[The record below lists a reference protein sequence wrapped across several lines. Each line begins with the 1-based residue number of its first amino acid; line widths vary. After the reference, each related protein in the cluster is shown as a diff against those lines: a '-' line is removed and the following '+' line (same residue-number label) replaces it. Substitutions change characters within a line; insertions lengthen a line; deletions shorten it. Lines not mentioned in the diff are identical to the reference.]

1 MAMWRPWHGCHKCS
15 PGCLNCYVYRGDAR
29 YGRDA
34 SQVYRTGEFDLPV
47 RGRRDGS
54 PRLAAGETVFT
65 CLTSDFFVP
74 DADAWRPRA
83 WRMIRSRPDLM
94 FFIIT
99 KRIARFEVGLPPDW
113 GAGYGNVTI
122 AVTCENQQK
131 AQERLPLLRSL
142 PIRHRQ
148 IMCEPLLEE
157 MDLTPFLDGRIGG
170 VTAGGESGENARLC
184 RYAWIKS
191 LAAQCA
197 RADVPFW
204 FKQTG
209 ALFEKDGRLY
219 RIPRREQHEQARRA
233 GLSSPRA
240 DRYEEEQH
248 ET

>member
-34 SQVYRTGEFDLPV
+34 SKVYRTGEYDLPV

-65 CLTSDFFVP
+65 CLTSDFFVE
-74 DADAWRPRA
+74 DADEWRPRA

-99 KRIARFEVGLPPDW
+99 KRIGRFAVGLPEDW
-113 GAGYGNVTI
+113 GGGYGNVTI

-131 AQERLPLLRSL
+131 AAERVPQLLAL

-157 MDLTPFLDGRIGG
+157 IDLTPWLSADIEG
-170 VTAGGESGENARLC
+170 VTAGGESGESARLC
-184 RYAWIKS
+184 RYDWVLS
-191 LAAQCA
+191 LARQCESA
-197 RADVPFW
+197 GVPFW

-233 GLSSPRA
+233 GLTAARRSMEE
-240 DRYEEEQH
+240 DEYE
-248 ET
+248 T

>member
-1 MAMWRPWHGCHKCS
+1 MWRPWHGCHKCS

-54 PRLAAGETVFT
+54 PKLAAGEVVFT
-65 CLTSDFFVP
+65 CLTSDFFLAE
-74 DADAWRPRA
+74 ADEWRPRA

-99 KRIARFEVGLPPDW
+99 KRIGRFAVGLPEDW
-113 GAGYGNVTI
+113 GGGYGNVTI

-131 AQERLPLLRSL
+131 AAERVPQMLAL

-148 IMCEPLLEE
+148 IMCELLLEE
-157 MDLTPFLDGRIGG
+157 IDLTPWLSADIEG
-170 VTAGGESGENARLC
+170 VTAGGESGESARLC
-184 RYAWIKS
+184 RYDWVLS
-191 LAAQCA
+191 LARQCESA
-197 RADVPFW
+197 SVPFW

-233 GLSSPRA
+233 GLTAARRSMEE
-240 DRYEEEQH
+240 DEYE
-248 ET
+248 T

>member
-34 SQVYRTGEFDLPV
+34 SKVYRTGEFDLPV

-65 CLTSDFFVP
+65 CLTSDFFLE
-74 DADAWRPRA
+74 DADEWRPRA

-99 KRIARFEVGLPPDW
+99 KRIGRFAVGLPEDW
-113 GAGYGNVTI
+113 GGGYGNVTI

-131 AQERLPLLRSL
+131 AAERVPQLLAL

-157 MDLTPFLDGRIGG
+157 IDLTPWLSADIEG
-170 VTAGGESGENARLC
+170 VTAGGESGESARLC
-184 RYAWIKS
+184 RYDWVLS
-191 LAAQCA
+191 LARQCESA
-197 RADVPFW
+197 GVPFW

-233 GLSSPRA
+233 GLTAARRSMEE
-240 DRYEEEQH
+240 DEYE
-248 ET
+248 T

>member
-1 MAMWRPWHGCHKCS
+1 MAMWRPWHGCHRCS

-34 SQVYRTGEFDLPV
+34 SKVYRTGEYDLPV

-65 CLTSDFFVP
+65 CLTSDFFVE
-74 DADAWRPRA
+74 DADEWRPRA
-83 WRMIRSRPDLM
+83 WRMIRSRPDLR
-94 FFIIT
+94 FCIIT
-99 KRIARFEVGLPPDW
+99 KRIGRFAVGLPEDW
-113 GAGYGNVTI
+113 GGGYGNVTI

-131 AQERLPLLRSL
+131 ASERLPQLLAL

-157 MDLTPFLDGRIGG
+157 IDLTPWLSADIEG
-170 VTAGGESGENARLC
+170 VTAGGESGESARLC
-184 RYAWIKS
+184 RYDWVLS
-191 LAAQCA
+191 LARQCESA
-197 RADVPFW
+197 GVPFW

-233 GLSSPRA
+233 GLTAARRSMEE
-240 DRYEEEQH
+240 DEYE
-248 ET
+248 T

>member
-1 MAMWRPWHGCHKCS
+1 MAMWRPWHGCHRCS

-34 SQVYRTGEFDLPV
+34 SKVYRTGEYDLPV

-54 PRLAAGETVFT
+54 PKLAAGEVVFT
-65 CLTSDFFVP
+65 CLTSDFFLAE
-74 DADAWRPRA
+74 ADEWRPRA

-99 KRIARFEVGLPPDW
+99 KRIGRFAVGLPEDW
-113 GAGYGNVTI
+113 GGGYGNVTI

-131 AQERLPLLRSL
+131 AAERVPQLLAL

-157 MDLTPFLDGRIGG
+157 IDLTPWLSADIEG
-170 VTAGGESGENARLC
+170 VTAGGESGESARLC
-184 RYAWIKS
+184 RYDWVLS
-191 LAAQCA
+191 LARQCESA
-197 RADVPFW
+197 GVPFW

-233 GLSSPRA
+233 GLTAARRSMEE
-240 DRYEEEQH
+240 DEYE
-248 ET
+248 T

>member
-1 MAMWRPWHGCHKCS
+1 MWRPWHGCHRCS

-34 SQVYRTGEFDLPV
+34 SKVYRTGEFDLPV

-65 CLTSDFFVP
+65 CLTSDFFVE
-74 DADAWRPRA
+74 DADEWRPRA

-99 KRIARFEVGLPPDW
+99 KRIGRFAVGLPEDW
-113 GAGYGNVTI
+113 GGGYGNVTI

-131 AQERLPLLRSL
+131 AAERVPQLLAL

-157 MDLTPFLDGRIGG
+157 IDLTPWLSADIEG
-170 VTAGGESGENARLC
+170 VTAGGESGESARLC
-184 RYAWIKS
+184 RYDWVLS
-191 LAAQCA
+191 LARQCESA
-197 RADVPFW
+197 GVPFW

-233 GLSSPRA
+233 GLTAARRSMEE
-240 DRYEEEQH
+240 DEYE
-248 ET
+248 T

>member
-34 SQVYRTGEFDLPV
+34 SKVYRTGEYDLPV

-65 CLTSDFFVP
+65 CLTSDFFVE
-74 DADAWRPRA
+74 DADEWRPRA

-99 KRIARFEVGLPPDW
+99 KRIGRFAVGLPEDW
-113 GAGYGNVTI
+113 GGGYGNVTI

-131 AQERLPLLRSL
+131 ASERLPQLLAL

-157 MDLTPFLDGRIGG
+157 IDLTPWLSADIEG
-170 VTAGGESGENARLC
+170 VTAGGESGESARLC
-184 RYAWIKS
+184 RYDWVLS
-191 LAAQCA
+191 LARQCESA
-197 RADVPFW
+197 GVPFW

-233 GLSSPRA
+233 GLTAARRSMEE
-240 DRYEEEQH
+240 DEYE
-248 ET
+248 T

>member
-34 SQVYRTGEFDLPV
+34 SKVYRTGEFDLPV

-65 CLTSDFFVP
+65 CLTSDFFVE
-74 DADAWRPRA
+74 DADEWRPRA

-99 KRIARFEVGLPPDW
+99 KRIGRFAVGLPEDW
-113 GAGYGNVTI
+113 GGGYGNVTI

-131 AQERLPLLRSL
+131 AAERVPQLLAL

-157 MDLTPFLDGRIGG
+157 IDLTPWLSADIEG
-170 VTAGGESGENARLC
+170 VTAGGESGESARLC
-184 RYAWIKS
+184 RYDWVLS
-191 LAAQCA
+191 LARQCESA
-197 RADVPFW
+197 GVPFW

-233 GLSSPRA
+233 GLTAARRSMEE
-240 DRYEEEQH
+240 DEYE
-248 ET
+248 T

>member
-54 PRLAAGETVFT
+54 PRLAAGEVVFT

-74 DADAWRPRA
+74 DADEWRPRA

-99 KRIARFEVGLPPDW
+99 KRIGRFAVGLPEDW
-113 GAGYGNVTI
+113 GEGYGNVTI

-131 AQERLPLLRSL
+131 ASERLPQLLAL

-157 MDLTPFLDGRIGG
+157 IDLTPWLSADIEG
-170 VTAGGESGENARLC
+170 VTAGGESGESARLC
-184 RYAWIKS
+184 RSDWVLS
-191 LAAQCA
+191 LARQCESA
-197 RADVPFW
+197 GVPFW

-233 GLSSPRA
+233 GLTAARRSMEE
-240 DRYEEEQH
+240 DEYE
-248 ET
+248 T

>member
-1 MAMWRPWHGCHKCS
+1 MAMWRPWHGCHRCS

-34 SQVYRTGEFDLPV
+34 SKVYRTGEYDLPV

-65 CLTSDFFVP
+65 CLTSDFFVE
-74 DADAWRPRA
+74 DADEWRPRA

-99 KRIARFEVGLPPDW
+99 KRIGRFAVGLPEDW
-113 GAGYGNVTI
+113 GGGYGNVTI

-131 AQERLPLLRSL
+131 ASERVPQLLAL

-157 MDLTPFLDGRIGG
+157 IDLTPWLSADIEG
-170 VTAGGESGENARLC
+170 VTAGGESGESARLC
-184 RYAWIKS
+184 RYDWVLS
-191 LAAQCA
+191 LARQCESA
-197 RADVPFW
+197 SVPFY

-233 GLSSPRA
+233 GLTAARRSMEE
-240 DRYEEEQH
+240 DEYE
-248 ET
+248 T

>member
-34 SQVYRTGEFDLPV
+34 SKVYRTGEFDLPV

-65 CLTSDFFVP
+65 CLTSDFFVE
-74 DADAWRPRA
+74 DADEWRPRA

-99 KRIARFEVGLPPDW
+99 KRIGRFAVGLPEDW
-113 GAGYGNVTI
+113 GGGYGNVTI

-131 AQERLPLLRSL
+131 ASERLPQLLAL

-157 MDLTPFLDGRIGG
+157 IDLTPWLSADIEG
-170 VTAGGESGENARLC
+170 VTAGGESGESARLC
-184 RYAWIKS
+184 RYDWVLS
-191 LAAQCA
+191 LARQCESA
-197 RADVPFW
+197 GVPFW

-233 GLSSPRA
+233 GLTAARRSMEE
-240 DRYEEEQH
+240 DEYE
-248 ET
+248 T

>member
-34 SQVYRTGEFDLPV
+34 SQVYRTGEYDLPV

-54 PRLAAGETVFT
+54 PRLAAGEVVFT

-74 DADAWRPRA
+74 DADEWRPRA

-99 KRIARFEVGLPPDW
+99 KRIERFAVGLPEDW
-113 GAGYGNVTI
+113 GEGYGNVTI
-122 AVTCENQQK
+122 ATTCENRQK
-131 AQERLPLLRSL
+131 AAERVPQLLAL

-157 MDLTPFLDGRIGG
+157 IDLTPWLSADIEG
-170 VTAGGESGENARLC
+170 VTAGGESGESARLC
-184 RYAWIKS
+184 RYDWVLS
-191 LAAQCA
+191 LARQCESA
-197 RADVPFW
+197 GVPFW

-233 GLSSPRA
+233 GLTAARRSMEE
-240 DRYEEEQH
+240 DEYE
-248 ET
+248 T

>member
-1 MAMWRPWHGCHKCS
+1 MWRPWHGCHKCS

-34 SQVYRTGEFDLPV
+34 SKVYRTGEYDLPV

-65 CLTSDFFVP
+65 CLTSDFFVE
-74 DADAWRPRA
+74 DADEWRPRA

-99 KRIARFEVGLPPDW
+99 KRIGRFAVGLPEDW
-113 GAGYGNVTI
+113 GGGYGNVTI

-131 AQERLPLLRSL
+131 AAERVPQLLAL

-157 MDLTPFLDGRIGG
+157 IDLTPWLSADIEG
-170 VTAGGESGENARLC
+170 VTAGGESGESARLC
-184 RYAWIKS
+184 RYDWVLS
-191 LAAQCA
+191 LARQCESA
-197 RADVPFW
+197 GVPFW

-233 GLSSPRA
+233 GLTAVRRSMEE
-240 DRYEEEQH
+240 DEYE
-248 ET
+248 T

>member
-1 MAMWRPWHGCHKCS
+1 MAMWSPWHGCHRCS

-34 SQVYRTGEFDLPV
+34 SKVYRTGEYDLPV

-65 CLTSDFFVP
+65 CLTSDFFVE
-74 DADAWRPRA
+74 DADEWRPRA

-99 KRIARFEVGLPPDW
+99 KRIGRFAVGLPEDW
-113 GAGYGNVTI
+113 GGGYGNVTI

-131 AQERLPLLRSL
+131 ASERLPQLLAL

-157 MDLTPFLDGRIGG
+157 IDLTPWLSADIEG
-170 VTAGGESGENARLC
+170 VTAGGESGESARLC
-184 RYAWIKS
+184 RYDWVLS
-191 LAAQCA
+191 LARQCESA
-197 RADVPFW
+197 GVPFW

-233 GLSSPRA
+233 GLTAARRSMEE
-240 DRYEEEQH
+240 DEYE
-248 ET
+248 T

>member
-54 PRLAAGETVFT
+54 PKLAAGEVVFT
-65 CLTSDFFVP
+65 CLTSDFFLAE
-74 DADAWRPRA
+74 ADEWRPRA

-99 KRIARFEVGLPPDW
+99 KRIGRFAVGLPEDW
-113 GAGYGNVTI
+113 GGGYGNVTI

-131 AQERLPLLRSL
+131 ASERLPQLLAL

-157 MDLTPFLDGRIGG
+157 IDLTPWLSADIEG
-170 VTAGGESGENARLC
+170 VTAGGESGESARLC
-184 RYAWIKS
+184 RYDWVLS
-191 LAAQCA
+191 LARQCESA
-197 RADVPFW
+197 GVPFW

-233 GLSSPRA
+233 GLTAARRSMEE
-240 DRYEEEQH
+240 DEYE
-248 ET
+248 T

>member
-1 MAMWRPWHGCHKCS
+1 MAMWRPWHGCHRCS

-34 SQVYRTGEFDLPV
+34 SKVYRTGEFDLPV

-65 CLTSDFFVP
+65 CLTSDFFVEE
-74 DADAWRPRA
+74 ADEWRPRA

-99 KRIARFEVGLPPDW
+99 KRIERFAVGLPEDW
-113 GAGYGNVTI
+113 GGGYGNVTI

-131 AQERLPLLRSL
+131 ASERLPQLLAL

-157 MDLTPFLDGRIGG
+157 IDLTPWLSADIEG
-170 VTAGGESGENARLC
+170 VTAGGESGESARLC
-184 RYAWIKS
+184 RYDWVLS
-191 LAAQCA
+191 LARQCESA
-197 RADVPFW
+197 GVPFW

-233 GLSSPRA
+233 GLTAARRSMEE
-240 DRYEEEQH
+240 DEYE
-248 ET
+248 T

>member
-1 MAMWRPWHGCHKCS
+1 MAMWRPWHGCHRCS

-34 SQVYRTGEFDLPV
+34 SKVYRTGEFDLPV

-65 CLTSDFFVP
+65 CLTSDFFVE
-74 DADAWRPRA
+74 DADEWRPRA

-99 KRIARFEVGLPPDW
+99 KRIGRFAVGLPEDW
-113 GAGYGNVTI
+113 GGGYGNVTI

-131 AQERLPLLRSL
+131 ASERLPQLLAL

-157 MDLTPFLDGRIGG
+157 IDLTPWLSADIEG
-170 VTAGGESGENARLC
+170 VTAGGESGESARLC
-184 RYAWIKS
+184 RYDWVLS
-191 LAAQCA
+191 LARQCESA
-197 RADVPFW
+197 GVPFW

-233 GLSSPRA
+233 GLTAVRRSMEE
-240 DRYEEEQH
+240 DEYE
-248 ET
+248 T

>member
-34 SQVYRTGEFDLPV
+34 SKVYRTGEFDLPV

-65 CLTSDFFVP
+65 CLTSDFFVE
-74 DADAWRPRA
+74 DADEWRPRA

-99 KRIARFEVGLPPDW
+99 KRIGRFAVGLPEDW
-113 GAGYGNVTI
+113 GGGYGNVTI

-131 AQERLPLLRSL
+131 ASERLPQMLAL

-157 MDLTPFLDGRIGG
+157 IDLTPWLSADIEG

-184 RYAWIKS
+184 RYDWVLS
-191 LAAQCA
+191 LARQCENA
-197 RADVPFW
+197 GVPFW

-209 ALFEKDGRLY
+209 ALFEKDGRLF

-233 GLSSPRA
+233 GLTAARRSMEE
-240 DRYEEEQH
+240 DEYE
-248 ET
+248 T

>member
-34 SQVYRTGEFDLPV
+34 SKVYRTGEYDLPV

-65 CLTSDFFVP
+65 CLTSDFFVE
-74 DADAWRPRA
+74 DADEWRPRA
-83 WRMIRSRPDLM
+83 WRMIHSRPDLM

-99 KRIARFEVGLPPDW
+99 KRIGRFAVGLPEDW
-113 GAGYGNVTI
+113 GGGYGNVTI

-131 AQERLPLLRSL
+131 ASERLPQLLAL

-157 MDLTPFLDGRIGG
+157 IDLTPWLSADIEG
-170 VTAGGESGENARLC
+170 VTAGGESGESARLC
-184 RYAWIKS
+184 RYDWVLS
-191 LAAQCA
+191 LARQCESA
-197 RADVPFW
+197 GVPFY

-233 GLSSPRA
+233 GLTAARRSMEE
-240 DRYEEEQH
+240 DEYE
-248 ET
+248 T

>member
-1 MAMWRPWHGCHKCS
+1 MAMWRPWHGCHRCS

-34 SQVYRTGEFDLPV
+34 SKVYRTGEFDLPV

-65 CLTSDFFVP
+65 CLTSDFFVE
-74 DADAWRPRA
+74 DADEWRPRA

-99 KRIARFEVGLPPDW
+99 KRIGRFAVGLPEDW
-113 GAGYGNVTI
+113 GGGYGNVTI

-131 AQERLPLLRSL
+131 AAERVPQLLAL

-157 MDLTPFLDGRIGG
+157 IDLTPWLSADIEG
-170 VTAGGESGENARLC
+170 VTAGGESGESARLC
-184 RYAWIKS
+184 RYDWVLS
-191 LAAQCA
+191 LARQCESA
-197 RADVPFW
+197 GVPFW

-233 GLSSPRA
+233 GLTAARRSMEE
-240 DRYEEEQH
+240 DEYE
-248 ET
+248 T

>member
-1 MAMWRPWHGCHKCS
+1 MAMWRPWHGCHRCS

-34 SQVYRTGEFDLPV
+34 SKVYRTGEFDLPV
-47 RGRRDGS
+47 RVRRDGS

-65 CLTSDFFVP
+65 CLTSDFFVE
-74 DADAWRPRA
+74 DADEWRPRA

-99 KRIARFEVGLPPDW
+99 KRIGRFAVGLPEDW
-113 GAGYGNVTI
+113 GGGYGNVTI
-122 AVTCENQQK
+122 AVTCETQQK
-131 AQERLPLLRSL
+131 AAERVPQLLAL

-148 IMCEPLLEE
+148 IMFEPLLEE
-157 MDLTPFLDGRIGG
+157 IDLTPWLSADIEG
-170 VTAGGESGENARLC
+170 VTAGGESGESARLC
-184 RYAWIKS
+184 RYDWVLS
-191 LAAQCA
+191 LARQCESA
-197 RADVPFW
+197 GVPFW

-233 GLSSPRA
+233 GLTAVRRSMEE
-240 DRYEEEQH
+240 DEYE
-248 ET
+248 T

>member
-34 SQVYRTGEFDLPV
+34 SKVYRTGEYDLPV

-54 PRLAAGETVFT
+54 PRLAAGEVVFT
-65 CLTSDFFVP
+65 CLTSDFFVE
-74 DADAWRPRA
+74 DADEWRPRA

-99 KRIARFEVGLPPDW
+99 KRIGRFAVGLPEDW
-113 GAGYGNVTI
+113 GEGYGNVTI

-131 AQERLPLLRSL
+131 ASERLPQLLAL

-157 MDLTPFLDGRIGG
+157 IDLTPWLSADIEG
-170 VTAGGESGENARLC
+170 VTAGGESGESARLC
-184 RYAWIKS
+184 RYDWVLS
-191 LAAQCA
+191 LARQCENA
-197 RADVPFW
+197 GVPFW

-209 ALFEKDGRLY
+209 ALFEKDGRLF

-233 GLSSPRA
+233 GLTAARRSMEE
-240 DRYEEEQH
+240 DEYE
-248 ET
+248 T